1 MTATAGEQ
9 AGPVYLD
16 SCVLL
21 SLFLGD
27 SGFDASETWLLSRD
41 GTVTWT
47 PETEPALM
55 RASLPA
61 RIGQEKP
68 HESQTP

>member
-41 GTVTWT
+41 GT
-47 PETEPALM
+47 
-55 RASLPA
+55 
-61 RIGQEKP
+61 
-68 HESQTP
+68 